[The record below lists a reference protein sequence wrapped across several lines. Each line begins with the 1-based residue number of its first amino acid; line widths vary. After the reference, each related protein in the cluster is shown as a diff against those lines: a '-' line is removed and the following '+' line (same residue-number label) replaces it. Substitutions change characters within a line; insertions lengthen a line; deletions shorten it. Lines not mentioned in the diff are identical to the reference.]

1 MQSLHVTILPSG
13 ITLRYYII
21 IGRKIQTEGYVI
33 RLSCTLAS
41 QGEGLEEGSL
51 CALAW
56 EAPLDATMAFQESW
70 RPFRE
75 GQGRNPIRVRR
86 RPLQGLEARPLRVSA
101 QPLLGLPG
109 SLAALFAFGF
119 PSAQLS
125 HGLSVIVHTTPSK
138 RLLPPAR
145 SEKTSTYEAFSALS

>member
-1 MQSLHVTILPSG
+1 MRTRLGNPAGRDNGLSKSLATLP
-13 ITLRYYII
+13 
-21 IGRKIQTEGYVI
+21 GRAGKKPYEG
-33 RLSCTLAS
+33 
-41 QGEGLEEGSL
+41 Q
-51 CALAW
+51 
-56 EAPLDATMAFQESW
+56 EAPLT
-70 RPFRE
+70 R
-75 GQGRNPIRVRR
+75 IR
-86 RPLQGLEARPLRVSA
+86 GKTLRVGA

-145 SEKTSTYEAFSALS
+145 SEKASTHEAFSALS